1 MAPDDPPRPR
11 RSDPT
16 RARILEAARQRFAEH
31 GYERTTIRAVA
42 ADADID
48 PSMVMR
54 YYGSKDGLFA
64 ATATLDLELPDLSAI
79 PRSRWGQRLA
89 THFFDRWE
97 SRQGEET
104 LALLL
109 RAGATNPQAAERL
122 RTVAA
127 AQLVRAL
134 AQVGADKPERRA
146 GLIAIQ
152 VLGLAFCRYVVRVP
166 AIASAPPEQLVSDLA
181 PTIQRYLTGT
191 LT

>member
-1 MAPDDPPRPR
+1 MAHDEAQRPR

-54 YYGSKDGLFA
+54 YYGNKDGLFA
-64 ATATLDLELPDLSAI
+64 ATATLDLELPDLSEI
-79 PRSRWGQRLA
+79 PRSQWGRRLA
-89 THFFDRWE
+89 RHFFDRWE
-97 SRQGEET
+97 SRHGADT

-122 RTVAA
+122 RTVAS
-127 AQLVRAL
+127 AQIVRAL
-134 AQVGADKPERRA
+134 ARGGADQPERRA
-146 GLIAIQ
+146 GLVATQI
-152 VLGLAFCRYVVRVP
+152 LGLAFCRYVVRVP
-166 AIASAPPEQLVSDLA
+166 AIAAASPDQLVDDLA